1 MVRRSADFQR
11 FESRRAAAAGG
22 RRPRL
27 DAGGVLV
34 HVIVRKSSEGHQ
46 MAQRK
51 RILFTGG
58 TGKAGRHVVPWLVGK
73 GHRVVNVDLKPLDHA
88 GVDNLTADITDAGQ
102 VFDVMTSYANFDE
115 LEPGTGV
122 PTFDAVVHFAAIP
135 RILLTADNET
145 FRVNT
150 MGTYNVIATAVKLG
164 IRKIVIASSETT
176 YGVCFS
182 DGETDP
188 KALPLEEDYD
198 VDPMDSYGLS
208 TVLNEVTAR
217 SFQRRSGFDIYAL
230 RIGNVIEPHE
240 YATLFPGYFARPEV
254 RRRNAFSYIDA
265 RDLGQIVHRCIEKD
279 GLGFQVFNA
288 GNDSNGMNLP
298 TAEIVR
304 RFYPNVPVRRE
315 MGETEALFSNRK
327 IRDMLGFKEEH
338 DWRSYV
344 KG

>member
-1 MVRRSADFQR
+1 MTKA
-11 FESRRAAAAGG
+11 
-22 RRPRL
+22 
-27 DAGGVLV
+27 
-34 HVIVRKSSEGHQ
+34 
-46 MAQRK
+46 K

-58 TGKAGRHVVPWLVGK
+58 SGKAGRHVVPWLLDK
-73 GHRVVNVDLKPLDHA
+73 GYRVVNVDLKPLDHP
-88 GVDNLTADITDAGQ
+88 GVDNLTADITDSGQ

-122 PTFDAVVHFAAIP
+122 PKFDAVVHFAAVP
-135 RILLTADNET
+135 RILIWPDNET

-150 MGTYNVIATAVKLG
+150 MGTYNVIEAAVKLG

-182 DGETDP
+182 DGQTDP

-208 TVLNEVTAR
+208 KVLNEVTAR
-217 SFQRRSGFDIYAL
+217 SFARRSGFDIYCL

-240 YATLFPGYFARPEV
+240 YAERFPGYFARPEV
-254 RRRNAFSYIDA
+254 RRRNAFCYIDA
-265 RDLGQIVHRCIEKD
+265 RDLGQIVHLCLEKD

-288 GNDSNGMNLP
+288 GNDSNGMNLS

-304 RFYPNVPVRRE
+304 RFFPNVPLTRSL
-315 MGETEALFSNRK
+315 GETEALFSNRK
-327 IRDMLGFKEEH
+327 IREVLGFREAH
-338 DWRSYV
+338 DWRQYV